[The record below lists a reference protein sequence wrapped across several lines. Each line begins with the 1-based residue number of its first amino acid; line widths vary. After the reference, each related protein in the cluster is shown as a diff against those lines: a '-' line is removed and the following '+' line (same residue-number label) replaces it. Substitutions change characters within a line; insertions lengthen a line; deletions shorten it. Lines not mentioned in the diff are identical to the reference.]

1 MAMWRGDR
9 NSLSPLGHRSDQGW
23 DADLGRKSFRNTPGP
38 SSPLTFLD
46 HGFWD
51 NRSLFKDQKSLTW
64 SSIGLSGSNRCTKMS
79 NSSLDSHCRQKHG
92 GGVDIQR
99 WSSTSRPDGAPR
111 PQCSKEEF
119 ELKAAPEESSVRRA
133 ELVRSLR
140 EAKSH
145 LDAQTDLCKT
155 RDTQLQHN
163 HSISQF
169 MELKHKQLSE
179 TVSVLEQ
186 DKETAEQS
194 HFNESRRRAELQDK
208 VLQLELDI
216 LKMRSNLERRT
227 PPASPNP
234 LINTSPVTK
243 DEILIEGQKQTEM
256 ETKWLREALRR
267 AEERVDDLD
276 YEKKDALRQL
286 KSYKENQQEAMNQTE
301 ELKRRLNRSVQTQTE
316 LKDQLKESQSRLE
329 QMELERDLLSTKTQR
344 LEDGQND
351 LKTKLSG
358 ALMDKD
364 RLIQEKTEQH
374 QRVQALEL
382 QLQREQRGK
391 QSFNEQVCELH
402 TELSQAKN
410 QASKQKK
417 DTIFRKEELLSL
429 KELNEKLSSDL
440 TRSTERL
447 QVTLKQLHELE
458 ANKLIQTNQIA
469 ALETERFKLIGENAN
484 NGFQDEIGELKDK
497 CCQQRELLDNLK
509 LENQNL
515 QVKCQDLEK
524 KVQSVEAEYNLK
536 EEGLQCA
543 GVGFEQEKEELR
555 KVAAHWN
562 ERWLDVSMML
572 CATQAELEG
581 VKKQQQENDEVSS
594 EDVDG
599 ELAQMKEELRKVSD
613 LLKIRDTELVE
624 RQRELQTAC
633 SQVSQESSEVE
644 RLKQLL
650 AERDQKLREKD
661 QDLTNLEIQSEK
673 EKAEAKVKL
682 SALELKLRRDKD
694 LHSEEEVV
702 SNDYTHEDFESLRAL
717 LEEYSWTAEELKQE
731 RDHAMQQLHDLESSQ
746 QFKAEKQPSPEAKK
760 PSGLDPNEQ
769 RRLVTEQLKSLFR
782 EREQRG
788 ERSGLFEN
796 EVQNPK
802 SIKQPLLDPSL
813 TSPLCGQKHVEEQD
827 LKQGAAKESS
837 SKTSP
842 IPRGPKISERT
853 EHTQKPGSKNAQMS
867 TLGEEMENLTE
878 RGENLKDTVIS
889 PQYIQMVKAR
899 SQPSDDMTL
908 IRVTG
913 LQNLKKG
920 KVRQKNSP
928 LGCRD
933 GTFYARQ
940 IEVCDSSHVEESSR
954 GGAREDTP
962 LKE

>member
-1 MAMWRGDR
+1 AMWRGDR

-23 DADLGRKSFRNTPGP
+23 DAGLGRRSFRNTPRP

-46 HGFWD
+46 HDFWD

-64 SSIGLSGSNRCTKMS
+64 SSIGLSGSNRRSKMS
-79 NSSLDSHCRQKHG
+79 TSSLDSHYRQKQG
-92 GGVDIQR
+92 GGLDIER
-99 WSSTSRPDGAPR
+99 WSSASRRDGAPR
-111 PQCSKEEF
+111 PQCSTEEF
-119 ELKAAPEESSVRRA
+119 ELKAALEESSVRRA

-145 LDAQTDLCKT
+145 LDAQTDLLKT
-155 RDTQLQHN
+155 RDTQLQQN
-163 HSISQF
+163 HSISQL

-179 TVSVLEQ
+179 AVSVLEQ
-186 DKETAEQS
+186 DKEAAEQS
-194 HFNESRRRAELQDK
+194 HFKESRRRAELQDK

-216 LKMRSNLERRT
+216 LKMRSNLERRN

-234 LINTSPVTK
+234 INPLINTLPVTK
-243 DEILIEGQKQTEM
+243 DEILREQGQKQTEK
-256 ETKWLREALRR
+256 ETTKLREALRR

-276 YEKKDALRQL
+276 YEKNDALRQL
-286 KSYKENQQEAMNQTE
+286 QSYKENQQEAMNQTE
-301 ELKRRLNRSVQTQTE
+301 ELNRRLNRFVQTQTE
-316 LKDQLKESQSRLE
+316 LEDQLKESKSRLE

-344 LEDGQND
+344 LEDSQND

-364 RLIQEKTEQH
+364 RLIQEKTELH

-417 DTIFRKEELLSL
+417 DTIHTKEELLSVR
-429 KELNEKLSSDL
+429 ELNEKLSYDL
-440 TRSTERL
+440 TRATERL

-469 ALETERFKLIGENAN
+469 ALETERLKLIGENEELRKNVN
-484 NGFQDEIGELKDK
+484 NGFQDEIRELKDK

-524 KVQSVEAEYNLK
+524 KVQTVEAEYNLK
-536 EEGLQCA
+536 EEGLQYA
-543 GVGFEQEKEELR
+543 GAGFEQEKEELR

-562 ERWLDVSMML
+562 ERWLDVSMTL
-572 CATQAELEG
+572 CTTQAQLEG

-613 LLKIRDTELVE
+613 MLKIRDTELVE
-624 RQRELQTAC
+624 RQRDLQSAC
-633 SQVSQESSEVE
+633 SQVSQQSSEVK

-650 AERDQKLREKD
+650 AERDEKLREKD
-661 QDLTNLEIQSEK
+661 QDLNNLEIQR
-673 EKAEAKVKL
+673 EKAEDQIKL
-682 SALELKLRRDKD
+682 SALEQELRRDKD
-694 LHSEEEVV
+694 LPSEEEVV
-702 SNDYTHEDFESLRAL
+702 SNDNTHEDVESLRAL

-731 RDHAMQQLHDLESSQ
+731 RDHAIQQLHDLESSQ
-746 QFKAEKQPSPEAKK
+746 QVLTEKEPSPEAKK

-788 ERSGLFEN
+788 ERSPVFPRRSGLLEN
-796 EVQNPK
+796 GVQNPK
-802 SIKQPLLDPSL
+802 SIK
-813 TSPLCGQKHVEEQD
+813 KRVEEQD

-837 SKTSP
+837 SKKSLL
-842 IPRGPKISERT
+842 PRGPKVSERT
-853 EHTQKPGSKNAQMS
+853 EHTQKPSSKNAQ
-867 TLGEEMENLTE
+867 
-878 RGENLKDTVIS
+878 
-889 PQYIQMVKAR
+889 
-899 SQPSDDMTL
+899 
-908 IRVTG
+908 
-913 LQNLKKG
+913 
-920 KVRQKNSP
+920 
-928 LGCRD
+928 
-933 GTFYARQ
+933 
-940 IEVCDSSHVEESSR
+940 
-954 GGAREDTP
+954 
-962 LKE
+962 